1 MPDDKILT
9 LNAGSSSIKF
19 ALYSAN
25 AKLDLELHGQVEN
38 IANSANLQVTRSGA
52 EKTSEPIAAC
62 DHAAALR
69 TILEVVHSALDGA
82 SILAVGHRI
91 THGGPRFAAPRI
103 LDEANITT
111 LKTYIPW
118 APLHQPY
125 NIATV
130 EGAAGIFPDA
140 IQVGC
145 FDTGFHH
152 DHPWHCDVYAL
163 PRHYYDQGLRRY
175 GFHGLSYESVL
186 SQLKTQAPDL
196 TRGKLVVAH
205 LGNGASMCAIVAG
218 RSVASTMGFTAL
230 DGLAM
235 GTRCGAIDP
244 GVLLYL
250 LETEGMSPEQL
261 SHMLYRES
269 GLLGLSGLSSDMR
282 ILESSE
288 IPEARQAID
297 YFVHR
302 IRTELGALAMTIG
315 GLDGLVFCG
324 GIGEN
329 SSQIRARVCHELAWA
344 GINLDARANQKNETR
359 IGKGKVQVLVVRT
372 DEEKIIAQSA
382 LRLARR

>member
-19 ALYSAN
+19 ALYT
-25 AKLDLELHGQVEN
+25 AKAELGVALRGQVEN
-38 IANSANLQVTRSGA
+38 IGDAANLQVARLGTEKAA
-52 EKTSEPIAAC
+52 EPVAAS

-69 TILEVVHSALDGA
+69 VILKVVCSALDSA

-91 THGGPRFAAPRI
+91 THGGPRFAAPQV
-103 LDEANITT
+103 LDKACLTT
-111 LKTYIPW
+111 LRSYIPW

-130 EGAAGIFPDA
+130 EGAARVFPDA

-145 FDTGFHH
+145 FDTGFHR
-152 DHPWHCDVYAL
+152 DHPWACDVYAL
-163 PRHYYDQGLRRY
+163 PRRYYDQGLRRY
-175 GFHGLSYESVL
+175 GFHGLSYESVTG
-186 SQLKTQAPDL
+186 QLRTHAPDL
-196 TRGKLVVAH
+196 AKGKIIVAH
-205 LGNGASMCAIVAG
+205 LGNGASMCAIDDG
-218 RSVASTMGFTAL
+218 RSVVSTMGFTAL

-250 LETEGMSPEQL
+250 LESEGMSPEEL
-261 SHMLYRES
+261 GHMLYRES

-288 IPEARQAID
+288 TSEAQQAID

-302 IRTELGALAMTIG
+302 IRTELGALAVTLE

-329 SSQIRARVCHELAWA
+329 SPNIRARVCRDLGWL
-344 GINLDARANQKNETR
+344 GINLDEQANRKNEMLLGT
-359 IGKGKVQVLVVRT
+359 GKVQVLVVRT
-372 DEEKIIAQSA
+372 DEERIIAESA
-382 LRLARR
+382 FRLARR